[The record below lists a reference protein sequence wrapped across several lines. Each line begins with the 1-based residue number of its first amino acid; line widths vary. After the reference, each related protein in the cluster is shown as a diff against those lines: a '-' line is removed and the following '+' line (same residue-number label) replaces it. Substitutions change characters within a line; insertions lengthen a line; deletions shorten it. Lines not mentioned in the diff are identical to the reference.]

1 MNVEQQRAENRK
13 ALDELGGVDT
23 LLKLANVDIHKGLSK
38 AQVEFM
44 RNKFG
49 PNVFPEAPLDSF
61 LSLLLEALSDTT
73 LLILIAAATVSTI
86 INTLQHPD
94 HGWVDGTAIFIAV
107 FLVSNISAANDYSK
121 QLQFRKLEESSQE
134 TDRCSVLRDGVIERI
149 HPRDV
154 VIGDVLVLQVIFQMI
169 LIVLTIVS
177 FFFICFLVL
186 PIFIYPNIHRRVR
199 WFLRMD

>member
-13 ALDELGGVDT
+13 CLDELGGVDG
-23 LLKLANVDIHKGLSK
+23 LIKMIGVDVHKGLTKS
-38 AQVEFM
+38 QVEAM
-44 RNKFG
+44 RAKFG
-49 PNVFPEAPLDSF
+49 TNVFPEAPLDSF
-61 LSLLLEALSDTT
+61 FSLLLEALSDST

-134 TDRCSVLRDGVIERI
+134 SDRCSVLRDGIIERI

-154 VIGDVLVLQVIFQMI
+154 VVGDVLVLQVCFSKITFEG
-169 LIVLTIVS
+169 LFSLSHVVNGVLSV
-177 FFFICFLVL
+177 
-186 PIFIYPNIHRRVR
+186 HRPER
-199 WFLRMD
+199 WFQRTLS